1 MFGKKQ
7 EGSRIVPPY
16 ASQQKAK
23 LTVDVDLMTQQCFV
37 SCDKTLPG
45 IMLANILIQAAAGCL
60 MEVQRQEAMLVGRQ
74 KAMIG
79 GSNEPPSGKDLIN
92 AVDSADKEVSN

>member
-1 MFGKKQ
+1 M
-7 EGSRIVPPY
+7 PPY

-45 IMLANILIQAAAGCL
+45 IMIANIMIQAASGCL
-60 MEVQRQEAMLVGRQ
+60 MEVQRQEAMIVGRQ
-74 KAMIG
+74 KGIIG
-79 GSNEPPSGKDLIN
+79 GSNDGSG
-92 AVDSADKEVSN
+92 EVSSEVQGEGKVS

>member
-1 MFGKKQ
+1 
-7 EGSRIVPPY
+7 VPPY

-45 IMLANILIQAAAGCL
+45 IMIANIMIQAASGCL
-60 MEVQRQEAMLVGRQ
+60 MEVQRQEAMIVGRN
-74 KAMIG
+74 KALIE
-79 GSNEPPSGKDLIN
+79 GSEAVGEKISELKDALEGKAN
-92 AVDSADKEVSN
+92 

>member
-1 MFGKKQ
+1 M
-7 EGSRIVPPY
+7 PPY

-45 IMLANILIQAAAGCL
+45 IMVANIMIQAASGCL
-60 MEVQRQEAMLVGRQ
+60 MEVQRQEAMIVGRN
-74 KAMIG
+74 KALIE
-79 GSNEPPSGKDLIN
+79 GSEAVGEKISELKDALEGKAN
-92 AVDSADKEVSN
+92 